1 MITDKQ
7 AIEELGRA
15 LAEARLRCADLDGEA
30 EQQVGYINRLRDER
44 DVARQELRDY
54 KGRELVYNSNRVYDT
69 TLMDSPLVR
78 KGAYMQELQKQI
90 AMEIGMALLRDGYI
104 TFEHI
109 TFEQRQDRY
118 QFGDILTGKVK
129 LAPKSGGA

>member
-30 EQQVGYINRLRDER
+30 EQQVGYINRLREER
-44 DVARQELRDY
+44 EAARQELRDY
-54 KGRELVYNSNRVYDT
+54 KGRERVYHSSRIVDQHV
-69 TLMDSPLVR
+69 LDSPLVR

-90 AMEIGMALLRDGYI
+90 AMEIAMDLLRGGY
-104 TFEHI
+104 I
-109 TFEQRQDRY
+109 TFEQRQDPY
-118 QFGDILTGKVK
+118 QFGNTLIGKVK
-129 LAPKSGGA
+129 LAPKSIGA